1 MSCCYFCV
9 VFRFCLRLL
18 FPLRLACD
26 KSLVNPLKERT
37 LGNSAT
43 RLHATLVEEHTTA
56 WIHQSHKY
64 LDVLCKLGVEQSRP
78 FPEMHPV
85 PGVSWLLGVYVRDA
99 MTRLPETKAR
109 ITSVFGSILKMDS
122 TKKVTKKLAGT
133 AAGSAAWSTNVGNE
147 HGQVLMSVLTAA
159 EGDGLADMT
168 AGLMRRYRDAGQAP
182 PKVLYVDRDCCA
194 SAGQSHLR
202 QLFHE
207 WPDLIVRLDV
217 WHLMR
222 RFARGV
228 TTDTHQL
235 YGLFMARLSYAIFA
249 WDQEDVAR
257 LERAKR
263 SQEGASHV
271 TLTAKELARH
281 CRRRTRGAEETRR
294 LIQEVLDAFWSVSDT
309 QGRPLIDR
317 DRMPDIQRTQARHLD
332 CIQDPP
338 GLALYTQTGE
348 ITRVIPLAPV
358 PLHPG

>member
-1 MSCCYFCV
+1 
-9 VFRFCLRLL
+9 
-18 FPLRLACD
+18 
-26 KSLVNPLKERT
+26 
-37 LGNSAT
+37 
-43 RLHATLVEEHTTA
+43 
-56 WIHQSHKY
+56 
-64 LDVLCKLGVEQSRP
+64 
-78 FPEMHPV
+78 MHPV

-99 MTRLPETKAR
+99 MTRLPETKAK

-122 TKKVTKKLAGT
+122 TKKVRVVVAKQSAVQRARAHDLRLSGHQE

-182 PKVLYVDRDCCA
+182 PKVLYVDWDCCA

-207 WPDLIVRLDV
+207 WPELIVRLDV

-222 RFARGV
+222 RFGRGV

-309 QGRPLIDR
+309 QGRTLIDR

-348 ITRVIPLAPV
+348 ITRGGVKLPV
-358 PLHPG
+358 YRCARGTPWSHSTCTCAASSRRRTLPGVPAGGPGAVE